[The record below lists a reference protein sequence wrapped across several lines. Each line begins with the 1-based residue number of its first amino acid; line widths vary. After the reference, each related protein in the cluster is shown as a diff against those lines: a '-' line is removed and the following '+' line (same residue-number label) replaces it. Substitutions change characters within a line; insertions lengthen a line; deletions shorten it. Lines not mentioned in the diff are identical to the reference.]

1 VFHAVDNAKT
11 FRWLTEELGRPP
23 QEDELEPVTWDMLR
37 EGLQLSAV
45 DHAAAIDDLHAQTR
59 RAAVAF
65 ERGDVLL
72 CPTLNVLPPP
82 PGSLSVSRG
91 TVDAFFDVEFSV
103 TGWTAVANATG
114 WAAITLPIGEVDG
127 LPVGVQLL
135 APDEAVLLRVAAQL
149 EQALPWA
156 ERRPPGYA

>member
-1 VFHAVDNAKT
+1 MEKSSPGA
-11 FRWLTEELGRPP
+11 
-23 QEDELEPVTWDMLR
+23 
-37 EGLQLSAV
+37 
-45 DHAAAIDDLHAQTR
+45 AAAIDNLHAQTR

-91 TVDAFFDVEFSV
+91 TVDAFFDVEFSM
-103 TGWTAVANATG
+103 TGWTTVANATG

-156 ERRPPGYA
+156 DRRPPAYA